1 MLQKFRTGW
10 SEKMKIL
17 SQDYLDD
24 VLVRMAYHSSGIE
37 GNTISL
43 PQTVS
48 IILEGTLPSSSKSIR
63 EFYEIENHKQTFDYM
78 LTLLETDKT
87 LSVEIIKTIH
97 ELLTD
102 RLQHDKGQFKTQ
114 QNAIRGAEFKTA
126 TPDETPFLMNQWVD
140 KTNFRLNNIAQSEH
154 EQLEILADSHIQF
167 ERIHP
172 FSDGNGQVGRL
183 ILMFLSLKYMEAP
196 VVIHKDWRGQ
206 YMKFLGEQNIQELS
220 KLFEESLSFERQRI
234 TEFNQ

>member
-1 MLQKFRTGW
+1 MNV
-10 SEKMKIL
+10 
-17 SQDYLDD
+17 SQDYLED

-63 EFYEIENHKQTFDYM
+63 EFYEIENHKQAFDY
-78 LTLLETDKT
+78 LIELLDRNQP
-87 LSVEIIKTIH
+87 LNIAEIKQIH
-97 ELLTD
+97 ALLTD

-126 TPDETPFLMNQWVD
+126 TPEETPFLMDQWVEN
-140 KTNFRLNNIAQSEH
+140 TNYRLDLDSNEKQI
-154 EQLEILADSHIQF
+154 LEVLADTHIQF

-172 FSDGNGQVGRL
+172 FSDGNGRAGRL
-183 ILMFLSLKYMEAP
+183 VLMYLSMKYLGVP
-196 VVIHKDWRGQ
+196 VVIRKEWRGQ
-206 YMKFLGEQNIQELS
+206 YMEYLGEQNIESLA
-220 KLFEESLSFERQRI
+220 KLFNESLIIERERV
-234 TEFNQ
+234 TEFQ

>member
-1 MLQKFRTGW
+1 MNA
-10 SEKMKIL
+10 
-17 SQDYLDD
+17 SQDYLED

-63 EFYEIENHKQTFDYM
+63 EFYEIENHKQAFDY
-78 LTLLETDKT
+78 LIELLDENLPLNIAEVKR
-87 LSVEIIKTIH
+87 IH
-97 ELLTD
+97 SLLTD

-126 TPDETPFLMNQWVD
+126 TPEETPLLMNQWVD
-140 KTNFRLNNIAQSEH
+140 NSNYRLDFAND
-154 EQLEILADSHIQF
+154 EQQVLEVLADIHIQF

-172 FSDGNGQVGRL
+172 FSDGNGRTGRL
-183 ILMFLSLKYMEAP
+183 ILMYLSMKYLGSP
-196 VVIHKDWRGQ
+196 IVIRKEWRGQ
-206 YMKFLGEQNIQELS
+206 YMEYLGEQNVEALA
-220 KLFEESLSFERQRI
+220 KLFSESLVFERERM
-234 TEFNQ
+234 TEFR

>member
-1 MLQKFRTGW
+1 MDV
-10 SEKMKIL
+10 

-48 IILEGTLPSSSKSIR
+48 IILEGTLPSSGKSIR
-63 EFYEIENHKQTFDYM
+63 EFYEIENHKQAFDY
-78 LTLLETDKT
+78 LIGLLAENQSLDIA
-87 LSVEIIKTIH
+87 EIKQFH
-97 ELLTD
+97 FLLTD

-126 TPDETPFLMNQWVD
+126 VPEETPLLMNQWAD
-140 KTNFRLNNIAQSEH
+140 NTNYRLDLLTD
-154 EQLEILADSHIQF
+154 EQEILEVLADTHIQF

-172 FSDGNGQVGRL
+172 FSDGNGRTGRL
-183 ILMFLSLKYMEAP
+183 LLMYLSMKYLGVP
-196 VVIHKDWRGQ
+196 IVIRKEWRGQ
-206 YMKFLGEQNIQELS
+206 YMEYLGEQDSESLA
-220 KLFEESLSFERQRI
+220 KLFRESMVFECERM
-234 TEFNQ
+234 TEFP